1 MCVVALSVCLDW
13 SSDGCLFILAV
24 LAEAEEDSGSNCS
37 YERQST
43 NDSAYNRTGGSRT
56 FGL

>member
-24 LAEAEEDSGSNCS
+24 LAEAEEDPGSNCS
-37 YERQST
+37 YER
-43 NDSAYNRTGGSRT
+43 
-56 FGL
+56 